1 MSSEEGKGGGGE
13 DDEILAIIKEMQNG
27 FITKKK
33 LLVESE
39 QRLEILAAQIGDER
53 GKQLADEMSNFAI
66 VLQNV
71 YEQIEGLWIGG
82 LLGRKQNEMLKEVI
96 LSVPEVANNSD
107 VMNGIKNAFKEY
119 EQKYGNLR
127 LSSDTS

>member
-1 MSSEEGKGGGGE
+1 LSSEEDKGQE
-13 DDEILAIIKEMQNG
+13 EDEILATLKEMQNG

-33 LLVESE
+33 LLVETE
-39 QRLEILAAQIGDER
+39 QRLEILAAEIGDER

-82 LLGRKQNEMLKEVI
+82 LLGRKQNEILKEAI
-96 LSVPEVANNSD
+96 LSVPEVTNNSE
-107 VMNGIKNAFKEY
+107 VIGGIERAFKEY
-119 EQKYGNLR
+119 EEKYGNIR
-127 LSSDTS
+127 LSSATS

>member
-1 MSSEEGKGGGGE
+1 LSSEEDKGQE
-13 DDEILAIIKEMQNG
+13 EDEILATLKEMQNG

-33 LLVESE
+33 LLVETE
-39 QRLEILAAQIGDER
+39 QRLEILAAEIGDEC

-82 LLGRKQNEMLKEVI
+82 LLGRKQNEILKEAI
-96 LSVPEVANNSD
+96 LSVPEVTNNSE
-107 VMNGIKNAFKEY
+107 VIGGIERAFKEY
-119 EQKYGNLR
+119 EEKYGNIR
-127 LSSDTS
+127 LSSATS